1 MKQWRELN
9 RKEHSFHIES
19 IGREGWLP
27 QWKWQN
33 LSIQNLN
40 KTIHRLLVRAPGL
53 HLWAYNQYLWRC
65 LSREWWTSV
74 TATIWKLKI
83 PKDPIKKMKRRKT
96 KTAMKVKIMS
106 NQVMMKIR
114 LVQIHKRRNNRNKVK
129 RKNRRKRNSI
139 RIVMKKMGEK
149 KAKSKNLKNDHFQ
162 INSFI

>member
-1 MKQWRELN
+1 
-9 RKEHSFHIES
+9 
-19 IGREGWLP
+19 
-27 QWKWQN
+27 
-33 LSIQNLN
+33 
-40 KTIHRLLVRAPGL
+40 
-53 HLWAYNQYLWRC
+53 
-65 LSREWWTSV
+65 
-74 TATIWKLKI
+74 
-83 PKDPIKKMKRRKT
+83 MKRRKT

-149 KAKSKNLKNDHFQ
+149 KAKSKNLKNDPFQ